1 MKSHFVFKLYLFS
14 CLSILKVNANL
25 QVCPEN
31 ATKTFICSK
40 NVDHSPFRYVKCKEK
55 DLQFIIHSNYRVPR
69 PVPRNISCIVDI
81 KDILEVNEDQKT
93 ITIYLYLIMEWID
106 PHLKVVGPSGKK

>member
-1 MKSHFVFKLYLFS
+1 MKYQFVFKVLLSS

-40 NVDHSPFRYVKCKEK
+40 NVDHSPFRYTNCKEK
-55 DLQFIIHSNYRVPR
+55 ELQFIIHLNYRVPR

-106 PHLKVVGPSGKK
+106 PQLKVVGPSGKK